1 MLKKL
6 LIGFLLVFIGVFLGY
21 QTPRGPALY
30 STLINLGISSN
41 EDYSTLASHQAL
53 LDFEELLSAAREM
66 VLNDARTEQE
76 AAEGMRWLLRAVAM
90 SVEVAADANPQR
102 PYFQRMDTLV
112 RKVGGDNP
120 DAEYEFAAIDGQY
133 DYKIT
138 GNIGSVRYLGF
149 TFNAGQGTT
158 PRRQF
163 AYLSDKT
170 LELDQ
175 DGNFTLILSQEPTD
189 ISGQWVQIPDDASGI
204 LVRQYIANRKKEE
217 LPTLN
222 IEVLGSPIQFSPV
235 TDQEIADAIIS
246 TSYAFLSLTTL
257 HQRVLPELMEKT
269 NVFIEATSD
278 SLGGAIS
285 GNDNL
290 YMIGS
295 YQLAD
300 DEALIMLV
308 QPPKTRYWN
317 IALESRW
324 HETADYLHRPT
335 SMTLDEVNYNEDGSV
350 EFIVAHKDPG
360 HPNWLDT
367 SGHNFGFITLRWLDA
382 LDEDV
387 PMPELQVINWSDLIN
402 AIYSE

>member
-1 MLKKL
+1 MLKKF
-6 LIGFLLVFIGVFLGY
+6 LIGFLLVLIGSFLGY

-30 STLINLGISSN
+30 STLINFGISSN

-53 LDFEELLSAAREM
+53 LDFQDLLSAAREM
-66 VLNDARTEQE
+66 VLNDARTQQE
-76 AAEGMRWLLRAVAM
+76 AVEGMRWLLRAVAM
-90 SVEVAADANPQR
+90 SVEVAADANPRR

-158 PRRQF
+158 TRRQF

-175 DGNFTLILSQEPTD
+175 DGNFTLILSQEPINT
-189 ISGQWVQIPDDASGI
+189 SGQWIQIPDDASGI

-222 IEVLGSPIQFSPV
+222 IDVLGSPIQFSPV

-257 HQRVLPELMEKT
+257 HHRVLPELMEET
-269 NVFIEATSD
+269 NVFIKATSD
-278 SLGGAIS
+278 NLGGAIS

-295 YQLAD
+295 YQLED

-382 LDEDV
+382 MDEDV
-387 PMPELQVINWSDLIN
+387 PMPELQVINWSDLVN
-402 AIYSE
+402 

>member
-41 EDYSTLASHQAL
+41 EDYSSLASHQAL

-382 LDEDV
+382 MDEDV
-387 PMPELQVINWSDLIN
+387 PMPELQVINWSDLVN
-402 AIYSE
+402 

>member
-6 LIGFLLVFIGVFLGY
+6 LIGFLLVLIGGFLGY

-30 STLINLGISSN
+30 STLINFGISSN
-41 EDYSTLASHQAL
+41 EDYSALASHQAL

-66 VLNDARTEQE
+66 VLSDARTQQE
-76 AAEGMRWLLRAVAM
+76 AVEGMRWLLRAVAM
-90 SVEVAADANPQR
+90 SVEVAADANPRR

-120 DAEYEFAAIDGQY
+120 DAEYEFAAIDGRY
-133 DYKIT
+133 DYKIS

-158 PRRQF
+158 TRRQF

-189 ISGQWVQIPDDASGI
+189 TSGQWIQIPDDASGI

-217 LPTLN
+217 LATLN
-222 IEVLGSPIQFSPV
+222 IDILGSPIQFSPV
-235 TDQEIADAIIS
+235 TDQEIADAIIG

-257 HQRVLPELMEKT
+257 HHRVLPELMEET
-269 NVFIEATSD
+269 NIFIEATSD
-278 SLGGAIS
+278 NLGGAIS

-387 PMPELQVINWSDLIN
+387 PMPELQVINWSDLVN
-402 AIYSE
+402 

>member
-53 LDFEELLSAAREM
+53 LDFEELLSATREM

-217 LPTLN
+217 LATLN
-222 IEVLGSPIQFSPV
+222 IDVLGSPIQFSPV

-246 TSYAFLSLTTL
+246 TSYAFLRLTTL

-382 LDEDV
+382 MDEDV
-387 PMPELQVINWSDLIN
+387 PMPELQVINWSDLVN
-402 AIYSE
+402 

>member
-30 STLINLGISSN
+30 STFINLGISSN
-41 EDYSTLASHQAL
+41 EDYSSLASHQAL
-53 LDFEELLSAAREM
+53 LDFEELLSATREM

-382 LDEDV
+382 MDEDV
-387 PMPELQVINWSDLIN
+387 PMPKLQVINWSDLIKK
-402 AIYSE
+402 I

>member
-53 LDFEELLSAAREM
+53 LDFEELLSATREM

-382 LDEDV
+382 MDEDV
-387 PMPELQVINWSDLIN
+387 PMPELQVINWSDLVN
-402 AIYSE
+402 

>member
-6 LIGFLLVFIGVFLGY
+6 LIGFLLVLIGGFLGY

-30 STLINLGISSN
+30 STLINFGISSN

-76 AAEGMRWLLRAVAM
+76 AVEGMRWLLRTVAM
-90 SVEVAADANPQR
+90 SVEVAADANPRR
-102 PYFQRMDTLV
+102 PHFQRMDTLV

-163 AYLSDKT
+163 AYLSDQT

-189 ISGQWVQIPDDASGI
+189 TSGQWIQIPDDASGI

-217 LPTLN
+217 LATLN
-222 IEVLGSPIQFSPV
+222 IDILGSPIQFSPV
-235 TDQEIADAIIS
+235 TDQEIADAIIG

-257 HQRVLPELMEKT
+257 HHRVLPELMEKT

-382 LDEDV
+382 MDEDV
-387 PMPELQVINWSDLIN
+387 PMPELQVINLSDLVN
-402 AIYSE
+402 

>member
-6 LIGFLLVFIGVFLGY
+6 LIGFLLVLIGGFLGY

-30 STLINLGISSN
+30 STLINFGISSN

-76 AAEGMRWLLRAVAM
+76 AVEGMRWLLRAVAM
-90 SVEVAADANPQR
+90 SVEVAADANPRR
-102 PYFQRMDTLV
+102 PHFQRMDTLV

-163 AYLSDKT
+163 AYLSDQT

-189 ISGQWVQIPDDASGI
+189 TSGQWIQIPDDASGI

-217 LPTLN
+217 LATLN
-222 IEVLGSPIQFSPV
+222 IDILGSPIQFSPV
-235 TDQEIADAIIS
+235 TDQEIADAIIG

-257 HQRVLPELMEKT
+257 HHRVLPELMEKT

-350 EFIVAHKDPG
+350 EFILAHKDPG

-382 LDEDV
+382 MDEDV
-387 PMPELQVINWSDLIN
+387 PMPELQVINWSDLVN
-402 AIYSE
+402 

>member
-6 LIGFLLVFIGVFLGY
+6 LIGFLLVLIGGFLGY

-30 STLINLGISSN
+30 STLINFGISSN

-76 AAEGMRWLLRAVAM
+76 AVEGMRWLLRAVAM
-90 SVEVAADANPQR
+90 SVEVAADANPRR
-102 PYFQRMDTLV
+102 PHFQRMDTLV

-163 AYLSDKT
+163 AYLSDQT

-189 ISGQWVQIPDDASGI
+189 TSGQWIQIPDDASGI

-217 LPTLN
+217 LATLN
-222 IEVLGSPIQFSPV
+222 IDILGSPIQFSPV
-235 TDQEIADAIIS
+235 TDQEIADAIIG

-257 HQRVLPELMEKT
+257 HHRVLPELMEKT

-382 LDEDV
+382 MDEDV
-387 PMPELQVINWSDLIN
+387 PMPELQVINWSDLVN
-402 AIYSE
+402 

>member
-6 LIGFLLVFIGVFLGY
+6 LIGFLLVLIGGFLGY

-30 STLINLGISSN
+30 STLINFGISSN

-76 AAEGMRWLLRAVAM
+76 AVEGMRWLLRAVAM
-90 SVEVAADANPQR
+90 SVEVAADANPRR
-102 PYFQRMDTLV
+102 PHFQRMDTLV

-189 ISGQWVQIPDDASGI
+189 TSGQWIQIPDDASGI

-217 LPTLN
+217 LATLN
-222 IEVLGSPIQFSPV
+222 IDILGSPIQFSPV
-235 TDQEIADAIIS
+235 TDQEIADAIIG

-257 HQRVLPELMEKT
+257 HHRVLPELMEKT

-387 PMPELQVINWSDLIN
+387 PMPELQVINWSDLVN
-402 AIYSE
+402 

>member
-6 LIGFLLVFIGVFLGY
+6 LIGFLLVLIGSFLGY

-30 STLINLGISSN
+30 STLINFGISSN

-53 LDFEELLSAAREM
+53 LDFEELLSAGREM
-66 VLNDARTEQE
+66 VLNDARTQQE
-76 AAEGMRWLLRAVAM
+76 AVEGMRWLLRAVAM
-90 SVEVAADANPQR
+90 SVEVAADANPRR
-102 PYFQRMDTLV
+102 PHFQRMDTLV

-158 PRRQF
+158 TRRQF

-189 ISGQWVQIPDDASGI
+189 TSGQWIQIPDDASGI

-217 LPTLN
+217 LATLN
-222 IEVLGSPIQFSPV
+222 IDVLGSPIQFSPV
-235 TDQEIADAIIS
+235 TDQEIADAIIG

-257 HQRVLPELMEKT
+257 HHRVLPELMEKT

-387 PMPELQVINWSDLIN
+387 PMPELEVINWSDLVN
-402 AIYSE
+402 

>member
-1 MLKKL
+1 MIVLKKL
-6 LIGFLLVFIGVFLGY
+6 LIGLLLVLIGGFLGY

-30 STLINLGISSN
+30 STLINFGISSN

-66 VLNDARTEQE
+66 VLNDARTQQE
-76 AAEGMRWLLRAVAM
+76 AVEGMRWLLRAVAM
-90 SVEVAADANPQR
+90 SVEVAADANPRR

-158 PRRQF
+158 TRRQF

-175 DGNFTLILSQEPTD
+175 DGNFTLILSQEPINT
-189 ISGQWVQIPDDASGI
+189 SGQWIQIPDDASGI

-222 IEVLGSPIQFSPV
+222 IDVLGSPIQFSPV

-257 HQRVLPELMEKT
+257 HHRVLPELMEET
-269 NVFIEATSD
+269 NVFIKATSD
-278 SLGGAIS
+278 NLGGAIS

-295 YQLAD
+295 YQLED

-324 HETADYLHRPT
+324 HEIADYLHRPT

-382 LDEDV
+382 MNEDV

-402 AIYSE
+402 KI

>member
-6 LIGFLLVFIGVFLGY
+6 LIGFLLVLIGGFLGY

-30 STLINLGISSN
+30 STLINFGISSN
-41 EDYSTLASHQAL
+41 EDYSILASHQAL

-66 VLNDARTEQE
+66 VLNDARTQQE
-76 AAEGMRWLLRAVAM
+76 AVEGMRWLLRALAM
-90 SVEVAADANPQR
+90 SVEVAADANPRR

-158 PRRQF
+158 TRRQF

-189 ISGQWVQIPDDASGI
+189 TSGQWIQIPDDASGI

-217 LPTLN
+217 LATLN
-222 IEVLGSPIQFSPV
+222 IDVLGSPIQFSPV
-235 TDQEIADAIIS
+235 TDQEIADAIIG

-257 HQRVLPELMEKT
+257 HHRVLPELMEKT
-269 NVFIEATSD
+269 NIFIEATSD

-360 HPNWLDT
+360 LPNWLDT

-387 PMPELQVINWSDLIN
+387 PMPELQVINWSDLVN
-402 AIYSE
+402 

>member
-6 LIGFLLVFIGVFLGY
+6 LIGFLLVLIGGFLGY

-30 STLINLGISSN
+30 STLINFGISSN

-76 AAEGMRWLLRAVAM
+76 AVEGMRWLLRTVAM
-90 SVEVAADANPQR
+90 SVEVAADANPRR

-158 PRRQF
+158 TRRQF

-189 ISGQWVQIPDDASGI
+189 TSGQWIQIPDDASGI

-217 LPTLN
+217 LATLN
-222 IEVLGSPIQFSPV
+222 IDVLGSPIQFSPV
-235 TDQEIADAIIS
+235 TDQEIADAIIG

-257 HQRVLPELMEKT
+257 HHRVLPELMEKT
-269 NVFIEATSD
+269 NVFIKATSD

-360 HPNWLDT
+360 LPNWLDT

-387 PMPELQVINWSDLIN
+387 PMPELQVINWSDLVN
-402 AIYSE
+402 

>member
-1 MLKKL
+1 
-6 LIGFLLVFIGVFLGY
+6 
-21 QTPRGPALY
+21 
-30 STLINLGISSN
+30 
-41 EDYSTLASHQAL
+41 
-53 LDFEELLSAAREM
+53 
-66 VLNDARTEQE
+66 
-76 AAEGMRWLLRAVAM
+76 
-90 SVEVAADANPQR
+90 
-102 PYFQRMDTLV
+102 MDTLV

-158 PRRQF
+158 TRRQF

-175 DGNFTLILSQEPTD
+175 DGNFTLILSQEPINT
-189 ISGQWVQIPDDASGI
+189 SGQWIQIPDDASGI

-222 IEVLGSPIQFSPV
+222 IDVLGSPIQFSPV

-257 HQRVLPELMEKT
+257 HHRVLRELMEET
-269 NVFIEATSD
+269 NVFIKATSD
-278 SLGGAIS
+278 NLGGAIS

-295 YQLAD
+295 YQLED

-350 EFIVAHKDPG
+350 EFIVAHKDTG

-382 LDEDV
+382 MDEDV
-387 PMPELQVINWSDLIN
+387 PMRNCKLLIGVI
-402 AIYSE
+402 

>member
-6 LIGFLLVFIGVFLGY
+6 LIGFLLVLIGGFLGY

-30 STLINLGISSN
+30 STLINFGISSN

-66 VLNDARTEQE
+66 VLNDARTQQE
-76 AAEGMRWLLRAVAM
+76 AVEGMRWLLRAVAM
-90 SVEVAADANPQR
+90 SVEVAADANPRR

-120 DAEYEFAAIDGQY
+120 DAEYEFAAIDGRY
-133 DYKIT
+133 DYKIS

-158 PRRQF
+158 TRRQF

-175 DGNFTLILSQEPTD
+175 DGNFTIILSQEPTD
-189 ISGQWVQIPDDASGI
+189 SSGQWIQIPDDASGI

-217 LPTLN
+217 LATLN
-222 IEVLGSPIQFSPV
+222 IDVLGSPIQFSPV
-235 TDQEIADAIIS
+235 TDQEIADAIIG

-257 HQRVLPELMEKT
+257 HHRVLPELMEKT

-382 LDEDV
+382 MDEDV
-387 PMPELQVINWSDLIN
+387 PMPELQVINWTDLDN
-402 AIYSE
+402 

>member
-1 MLKKL
+1 MIVLKKL
-6 LIGFLLVFIGVFLGY
+6 LIGLLLVLIGGFLGY
-21 QTPRGPALY
+21 QAPRGPAFY
-30 STLINLGISSN
+30 STLLNLGISSN
-41 EDYSTLASHQAL
+41 HDYSTLASHQAL
-53 LDFEELLSAAREM
+53 LDFEEVLSAAREM
-66 VLNDARTEQE
+66 VLNDARSEQE
-76 AAEGMRWLLRAVAM
+76 AVEGMRWLLRVIAM
-90 SVEVAADANPQR
+90 SVEVAADANPRR
-102 PYFQRMDTLV
+102 PHFQRLDTLV

-120 DAEYEFAAIDGQY
+120 DAEYDFAAIDGKY
-133 DYKIT
+133 NYKIT

-170 LELDQ
+170 LKLDQ
-175 DGNFTLILSQEPTD
+175 EGNFTLILSQEPTD

-217 LPTLN
+217 LSTLN
-222 IEVLGSPIQFSPV
+222 IEVLGSPIQFRPF

-257 HQRVLPELMEKT
+257 HHRVLPELMEQT

-324 HETADYLHRPT
+324 HEIADYLHRPT

-382 LDEDV
+382 MNEDV

-402 AIYSE
+402 KI

>member
-41 EDYSTLASHQAL
+41 EDYSSLASHQAL
-53 LDFEELLSAAREM
+53 LDFEELLSATREM

-402 AIYSE
+402 EIYSE

>member
-1 MLKKL
+1 
-6 LIGFLLVFIGVFLGY
+6 
-21 QTPRGPALY
+21 
-30 STLINLGISSN
+30 
-41 EDYSTLASHQAL
+41 
-53 LDFEELLSAAREM
+53 
-66 VLNDARTEQE
+66 
-76 AAEGMRWLLRAVAM
+76 
-90 SVEVAADANPQR
+90 
-102 PYFQRMDTLV
+102 
-112 RKVGGDNP
+112 
-120 DAEYEFAAIDGQY
+120 
-133 DYKIT
+133 
-138 GNIGSVRYLGF
+138 
-149 TFNAGQGTT
+149 
-158 PRRQF
+158 
-163 AYLSDKT
+163 
-170 LELDQ
+170 
-175 DGNFTLILSQEPTD
+175 
-189 ISGQWVQIPDDASGI
+189 
-204 LVRQYIANRKKEE
+204 
-217 LPTLN
+217 
-222 IEVLGSPIQFSPV
+222 
-235 TDQEIADAIIS
+235 
-246 TSYAFLSLTTL
+246 
-257 HQRVLPELMEKT
+257 MEKT

-382 LDEDV
+382 MNEDV

-402 AIYSE
+402 KI

>member
-6 LIGFLLVFIGVFLGY
+6 LIGFLLVLIGGFLGY

-30 STLINLGISSN
+30 STLINFGISSN

-66 VLNDARTEQE
+66 VLNDARTQQE
-76 AAEGMRWLLRAVAM
+76 AVEGMRWLLRAVAM
-90 SVEVAADANPQR
+90 SVEVAADANPRR
-102 PYFQRMDTLV
+102 PHFQRMDTLV

-189 ISGQWVQIPDDASGI
+189 TSGQWIQIPDDASGI

-217 LPTLN
+217 LATLN
-222 IEVLGSPIQFSPV
+222 IDVLGSPIQFSPV
-235 TDQEIADAIIS
+235 TDQEIADAIIG

-257 HQRVLPELMEKT
+257 HHRVLPELMEKT

-387 PMPELQVINWSDLIN
+387 PMPELQVINWSDLVN
-402 AIYSE
+402 

>member
-6 LIGFLLVFIGVFLGY
+6 LIGFLLVLIGGFLGY

-30 STLINLGISSN
+30 STLINFGISSN

-76 AAEGMRWLLRAVAM
+76 AVEGMRWLLRTVAM
-90 SVEVAADANPQR
+90 SVEVAADANPRR
-102 PYFQRMDTLV
+102 PHFQRMDTLV

-158 PRRQF
+158 SRRQF

-189 ISGQWVQIPDDASGI
+189 TSGQWIQIPDDASGI

-217 LPTLN
+217 LATLN
-222 IEVLGSPIQFSPV
+222 IDILGSPIQFSPV
-235 TDQEIADAIIS
+235 TDQEIADAIIG

-257 HQRVLPELMEKT
+257 HHRVLPELMEKT
-269 NVFIEATSD
+269 NVFIKATSD

-387 PMPELQVINWSDLIN
+387 PMPELEVINWSDLVN
-402 AIYSE
+402 

>member
-1 MLKKL
+1 MHKKL
-6 LIGFLLVFIGVFLGY
+6 LIGFLLVFIGVFLGH
-21 QTPRGPALY
+21 QAPRGPALY

-53 LDFEELLSAAREM
+53 LDFEELLSATREM

-217 LPTLN
+217 LATLN
-222 IEVLGSPIQFSPV
+222 IDVLGSPIQFSPV

-246 TSYAFLSLTTL
+246 TSYAFLRLTTL

-382 LDEDV
+382 MDEDV
-387 PMPELQVINWSDLIN
+387 PMPELQVINWSDLVN
-402 AIYSE
+402 

>member
-6 LIGFLLVFIGVFLGY
+6 LIGFLLVLIGGFLGY

-30 STLINLGISSN
+30 STLINFGISSN

-76 AAEGMRWLLRAVAM
+76 AVEGMRWLLRTVAM
-90 SVEVAADANPQR
+90 SVEVAADANPRR
-102 PYFQRMDTLV
+102 PHFQRMDTLV

-163 AYLSDKT
+163 AYLSDQT

-189 ISGQWVQIPDDASGI
+189 TSGQWIQIPDDASGI

-217 LPTLN
+217 LATLN
-222 IEVLGSPIQFSPV
+222 IDILGSPIQFSPV
-235 TDQEIADAIIS
+235 TDQEIADAIIG

-257 HQRVLPELMEKT
+257 HHRVLPELMEKT

-350 EFIVAHKDPG
+350 EFILAHKDPG

-382 LDEDV
+382 MDEDV
-387 PMPELQVINWSDLIN
+387 PMPELQVINWSDLVN
-402 AIYSE
+402 

>member
-6 LIGFLLVFIGVFLGY
+6 LIGFLLVLIGGFLGY

-30 STLINLGISSN
+30 STLINFGISSN

-76 AAEGMRWLLRAVAM
+76 AVEGMRWLLRAVAM
-90 SVEVAADANPQR
+90 SVEVAADANPRR
-102 PYFQRMDTLV
+102 PHFQRMDTLV

-163 AYLSDKT
+163 AYLSDQT

-189 ISGQWVQIPDDASGI
+189 TSGQWIQIPDDASGI

-217 LPTLN
+217 LATLN
-222 IEVLGSPIQFSPV
+222 IDILGSPIQFSPV
-235 TDQEIADAIIS
+235 TDQEIADAIIG

-257 HQRVLPELMEKT
+257 HHRVLPELMEKT

-295 YQLAD
+295 YQLED
-300 DEALIMLV
+300 NEALIMLV

-382 LDEDV
+382 MDEDV
-387 PMPELQVINWSDLIN
+387 PMPELQVINLSDLVN
-402 AIYSE
+402 

>member
-6 LIGFLLVFIGVFLGY
+6 LIGFLLVLIGGFLGY

-30 STLINLGISSN
+30 STLINFGISSN

-66 VLNDARTEQE
+66 VLNDARTQQE
-76 AAEGMRWLLRAVAM
+76 AVEGMRWLLRAVAM
-90 SVEVAADANPQR
+90 SVEVAADANPRR
-102 PYFQRMDTLV
+102 PHFQRMDTLV

-163 AYLSDKT
+163 AYLSDQT

-189 ISGQWVQIPDDASGI
+189 TSGQWIQIPDDASGI

-217 LPTLN
+217 LATLN
-222 IEVLGSPIQFSPV
+222 IDILGSPIQFSPV
-235 TDQEIADAIIS
+235 TDQEIADAIIG

-257 HQRVLPELMEKT
+257 HHRVLPELMEKT

-387 PMPELQVINWSDLIN
+387 PMPELQVINWSDLVN
-402 AIYSE
+402 

>member
-6 LIGFLLVFIGVFLGY
+6 LIGFLLVLIGGFLGY

-30 STLINLGISSN
+30 STLINFGISSN

-76 AAEGMRWLLRAVAM
+76 AVEGMRWLLRTVAM
-90 SVEVAADANPQR
+90 SVEVAADANPRR
-102 PYFQRMDTLV
+102 PHFQRMDTLV

-163 AYLSDKT
+163 AYLSDQT

-189 ISGQWVQIPDDASGI
+189 ISGQWVKIPDDASGI

-217 LPTLN
+217 LATLN
-222 IEVLGSPIQFSPV
+222 IDILGSPIQFSPV
-235 TDQEIADAIIS
+235 TDQEIADAIIG

-257 HQRVLPELMEKT
+257 HHRVLPELMEKT
-269 NVFIEATSD
+269 NVFIKATSD

-382 LDEDV
+382 MDEDV
-387 PMPELQVINWSDLIN
+387 PMPELQVINWSDLVN
-402 AIYSE
+402 

>member
-6 LIGFLLVFIGVFLGY
+6 LIGFLLVLIGGFLGY

-30 STLINLGISSN
+30 STLINFGISSN

-76 AAEGMRWLLRAVAM
+76 AVEGMRWLLRAVAM
-90 SVEVAADANPQR
+90 SVEVAADANPRR
-102 PYFQRMDTLV
+102 PHFQRMDTLV

-163 AYLSDKT
+163 AYLSDQT

-189 ISGQWVQIPDDASGI
+189 TSGQWIQIPDDASGI

-217 LPTLN
+217 LATLN
-222 IEVLGSPIQFSPV
+222 IDILGSPIQFSPV
-235 TDQEIADAIIS
+235 TDQEIADAIIG

-257 HQRVLPELMEKT
+257 HHRVLPELMEKT

-295 YQLAD
+295 YQLED
-300 DEALIMLV
+300 NEALIMLV

-382 LDEDV
+382 MDEDV
-387 PMPELQVINWSDLIN
+387 PMPELQVINWNDLVN
-402 AIYSE
+402 

>member
-6 LIGFLLVFIGVFLGY
+6 LIGFLLVLIGGFLGY

-30 STLINLGISSN
+30 STLINFGISSN

-76 AAEGMRWLLRAVAM
+76 AVEGMRWLLRAVAM
-90 SVEVAADANPQR
+90 SVEVAADANPRR
-102 PYFQRMDTLV
+102 PHFQRMDTLV

-120 DAEYEFAAIDGQY
+120 DAEYEFAAIDGRY
-133 DYKIT
+133 DYKIS

-158 PRRQF
+158 TRRQF

-189 ISGQWVQIPDDASGI
+189 TSGQWIQIPDDASGI

-217 LPTLN
+217 LATLN
-222 IEVLGSPIQFSPV
+222 IDILGSPIQFSPV
-235 TDQEIADAIIS
+235 TDQEIADAIIG

-257 HQRVLPELMEKT
+257 HHRVLPELMEET
-269 NVFIEATSD
+269 NIFIEAPSD
-278 SLGGAIS
+278 NLGGAIS

-382 LDEDV
+382 MDEDV
-387 PMPELQVINWSDLIN
+387 PMPELQVINWTDLDN
-402 AIYSE
+402 

>member
-6 LIGFLLVFIGVFLGY
+6 LIGFLLVLIGGFLGY

-30 STLINLGISSN
+30 STLINFGISSN

-76 AAEGMRWLLRAVAM
+76 AVEGMRWLLRTVAM
-90 SVEVAADANPQR
+90 SVEVAADANPRR
-102 PYFQRMDTLV
+102 PHFQRMDTLV

-163 AYLSDKT
+163 AYLSDQT

-189 ISGQWVQIPDDASGI
+189 TSGQWIQIPDDASGI

-217 LPTLN
+217 LATLN
-222 IEVLGSPIQFSPV
+222 IDILGSPIQFSPV
-235 TDQEIADAIIS
+235 TDQEIADAIIG

-257 HQRVLPELMEKT
+257 HHRVLPELMEKT

-387 PMPELQVINWSDLIN
+387 PMPELQVINWSDLVN
-402 AIYSE
+402 